1 MSFGEIFNPGLRH
14 LREEKERQKMLVSK
28 PTHGGGSPLGIDL
41 EAGIAKITVRR
52 PAPEAGPAA
61 DEAADEPGQPGTDED
76 AAEGAEGADR
86 SEDPSS

>member
-52 PAPEAGPAA
+52 PAPEAEPEPEHEDPAA
-61 DEAADEPGQPGTDED
+61 VQPGTTDDLE
-76 AAEGAEGADR
+76 DR
-86 SEDPSS
+86 SEPPPA

>member
-1 MSFGEIFNPGLRH
+1 MSFGEIVNPGLRH

-52 PAPEAGPAA
+52 PAPEPAEAEPA
-61 DEAADEPGQPGTDED
+61 DQAD
-76 AAEGAEGADR
+76 AAPADR
-86 SEDPSS
+86 SADTPEDTSD

>member
-1 MSFGEIFNPGLRH
+1 MSFGEIFNPGLRY

-52 PAPEAGPAA
+52 PAPEAEPAA
-61 DEAADEPGQPGTDED
+61 DETAAEPGRPE
-76 AAEGAEGADR
+76 AAEDTADR
-86 SEDPSS
+86 SEPPSS

>member
-52 PAPEAGPAA
+52 PAPEPDEAEAEPAA
-61 DEAADEPGQPGTDED
+61 PEQPAAADD
-76 AAEGAEGADR
+76 APADR
-86 SEDPSS
+86 PDPTA

>member
-52 PAPEAGPAA
+52 PAPEAGAEPEHEDPAA
-61 DEAADEPGQPGTDED
+61 VQPGTADEL
-76 AAEGAEGADR
+76 EDR
-86 SEDPSS
+86 PEPPPA

>member
-52 PAPEAGPAA
+52 PAPEAEAKSEREDPAA
-61 DEAADEPGQPGTDED
+61 EQPGKADDLED
-76 AAEGAEGADR
+76 RPEPPPA
-86 SEDPSS
+86 

>member
-1 MSFGEIFNPGLRH
+1 MSFGEIFNPGLRY

-52 PAPEAGPAA
+52 PAPEAGLDPEVQADAQPAA
-61 DEAADEPGQPGTDED
+61 SDELEDHPEPRPT
-76 AAEGAEGADR
+76 
-86 SEDPSS
+86 

>member
-1 MSFGEIFNPGLRH
+1 VSFGEIFNPGLRH

-52 PAPEAGPAA
+52 PAPEPEEAEAEAEPATPEQPTAA
-61 DEAADEPGQPGTDED
+61 DD
-76 AAEGAEGADR
+76 APADR
-86 SEDPSS
+86 EDPTT

>member
-52 PAPEAGPAA
+52 PAPEVDAEPDREDPAA
-61 DEAADEPGQPGTDED
+61 VQPGTAGEPED
-76 AAEGAEGADR
+76 HPEPPPA
-86 SEDPSS
+86 

>member
-14 LREEKERQKMLVSK
+14 LQEEKERQKMLVSK

-52 PAPEAGPAA
+52 PAPETEVESDREDPAA
-61 DEAADEPGQPGTDED
+61 VQPDAADQ
-76 AAEGAEGADR
+76 
-86 SEDPSS
+86 SEDRPEPPAA